1 MTQLIRIKSHE
12 ELINEFKQ
20 ELETSIGLQTAT
32 ERFDTFNQLIAFD
45 VYSPGASKNSFHPAV
60 YKQVRKFFELQRNS
74 MDNMFYRMPYETYDE
89 EIPNNFVLT
98 EHLYADYIKNLYFEL
113 IDSINFTIY
122 DKWKNNSSLTLIK
135 HHQIVGI
142 ELAQFE
148 YFNFKSYV
156 KPNFG
161 DFYQC
166 RVDNQNIIL
175 HEILYERITQ

>member
-1 MTQLIRIKSHE
+1 ME
-12 ELINEFKQ
+12 DFKQ
-20 ELETSIGLQTAT
+20 ELKTSTGLITAT

-45 VYSPGASKNSFHPAV
+45 VYSPNSLGSGNQISFPPVV

-89 EIPNNFVLT
+89 EIPNQFVLT

-113 IDSINFTIY
+113 INSVNFTIY
-122 DKWKNNSSLTLIK
+122 DKWKNNSSLL
-135 HHQIVGI
+135 HHNQMMGI
-142 ELAQFE
+142 ELKQFE

-161 DFYQC
+161 NFYQC
-166 RVDNQNIIL
+166 RIDNQNIIL

>member
-1 MTQLIRIKSHE
+1 MSQLIRLRSHE
-12 ELINEFKQ
+12 EIMEDFKQ
-20 ELETSIGLQTAT
+20 ELKTSTGLITAT

-45 VYSPGASKNSFHPAV
+45 VYSPGVSGFPPVV

-74 MDNMFYRMPYETYDE
+74 MDNMFYRIPYETYDE
-89 EIPNNFVLT
+89 EIPNQFVLT

-113 IDSINFTIY
+113 INSINFTIY
-122 DKWKNNSSLTLIK
+122 DKWKNNSLLTLIQ
-135 HHQIVGI
+135 HNQIMGI
-142 ELAQFE
+142 ELKQFE

-156 KPNFG
+156 LPNFG
-161 DFYQC
+161 NFYQC